1 MKLSEKNSILKN
13 LIALNLS
20 FFFVFSALNNIINI
34 QSVLN
39 KEDDLGTIGSLTLF
53 ITQFLTCIVIPQV
66 LIEKFGFKKTLAFAQ
81 MCDAIYIA
89 SNFYPKLYTI
99 IISKKFIE
107 VIFIYFLTNFPQLVY

>member
-20 FFFVFSALNNIINI
+20 FFFVFSALNNIISI

-39 KEDDLGTIGSLTLF
+39 KEDDLGTIGSLTIF

-99 IISKKFIE
+99 LISKKFIE
-107 VIFIYFLTNFPQLVY
+107 VIFIFF

>member
-1 MKLSEKNSILKN
+1 MKLSEKNRILKN

-20 FFFVFSALNNIINI
+20 FFFVFSALNNIISI

-39 KEDDLGTIGSLTLF
+39 KEDDLGTIGSLALF

-66 LIEKFGFKKTLAFAQ
+66 LIEKFGFKKTLAFAD
-81 MCDAIYIA
+81 MCAAIYVA

-99 IISKKFIE
+99 LISKNFIE
-107 VIFIYFLTNFPQLVY
+107 VIFIFF

>member
-20 FFFVFSALNNIINI
+20 FFFVFSALNNIISI

-39 KEDDLGTIGSLTLF
+39 KEDDLGTIGSLTIF

-99 IISKKFIE
+99 LISKTFIE
-107 VIFIYFLTNFPQLVY
+107 VIFFFFLTNFPQLVY